1 MDVIVI
7 LLLLLFGYLF
17 LNQFKKKVS
26 ENNYTNLGYLF
37 IYHFFFGI
45 YFCFFVKGDAI
56 GYWGSSKKLT
66 YEEFVHFFKNDKG
79 TYFVR
84 ALNYFPAKVLD
95 LSYFSGTMIY
105 TLIGFVGLTY
115 FYLIAIE
122 LIPKNSKVNGYY
134 LFPLLF
140 FLPNLH
146 FWSCAVG
153 KDSLLFLCIALF
165 SYGLLTPIKRI
176 HFIVIGLV
184 LSYFI
189 RPHITFFML
198 LGFGFAYFS
207 GNKLSFFQRVVFFGS
222 FIGIAFL
229 ILPLVL
235 KFSKIEEASLDA
247 FQEFS
252 TTKVSLLSR
261 SHTGSAINIS
271 NSPIIVKVFSFLF
284 RPFVFDINSFPSLL
298 AAIENSILLFLTI
311 KYFSKKP
318 LESFRNAP
326 FLLQG
331 MVYFLLLGTFAFSQ
345 SLGNLGIMIR
355 MRNMFLPGLIIFF
368 LWHFSYLQN
377 EKLEVE
383 NEN

>member
-1 MDVIVI
+1 MEVIVI

-17 LNQFKKKVS
+17 LNQFKNKIS
-26 ENNYTNLGYLF
+26 ENNFTNLGYLF
-37 IYHFFFGI
+37 VYHLIFGLYFYFFI
-45 YFCFFVKGDAI
+45 KGDAS
-56 GYWGSSKKLT
+56 GYWRGSKNLT
-66 YEEFVHFFKNDKG
+66 YEEFVHYFKNDQG
-79 TYFVR
+79 TYFVL

-95 LSYFSGTMIY
+95 LSYFAGTIIY
-105 TLIGFVGLTY
+105 SLIGFIGLTY
-115 FYLIAIE
+115 FYLIAIA

-134 LFPLLF
+134 LFPFLF

-153 KDSLLFLCIALF
+153 KDVILFFCIALF
-165 SYGLLTPIKRI
+165 CYGLLNPIKRI
-176 HFIVIGLV
+176 HFIIIGLV
-184 LSYFI
+184 LSYLI
-189 RPHITFFML
+189 RPHITLFML
-198 LGFGFAYFS
+198 LGFGFANFS
-207 GNKLSFFQRVVFFGS
+207 GKRLSLFQRVIFISS

-229 ILPLVL
+229 IFPLVL

-252 TTKVSLLSR
+252 TNKVSLLSR
-261 SHTGSAINIS
+261 SHTGSSINIS
-271 NSPIIVKVFSFLF
+271 NSPVIVKIFSFLF
-284 RPFVFDINSFPSLL
+284 RPFLLDINSFPSLL

-318 LESFRNAP
+318 FESFRNAP

-377 EKLEVE
+377 EKLKVE
-383 NEN
+383 NEP

>member
-1 MDVIVI
+1 MEVILL

-17 LNQFKKKVS
+17 LDQFKNKIS
-26 ENNYTNLGYLF
+26 ESNFTNLGYLF
-37 IYHFFFGI
+37 VYHLIFGLYFYFFI
-45 YFCFFVKGDAI
+45 KGDSS
-56 GYWGSSKKLT
+56 GYWNGSKNLT
-66 YEEFVHFFKNDKG
+66 YEEFVHYFKNDQG
-79 TYFVR
+79 TYFVL

-95 LSYFSGTMIY
+95 LSYFAGTMIY
-105 TLIGFVGLTY
+105 SLIGFVGLTY
-115 FYLIAIE
+115 FYLIAID

-165 SYGLLTPIKRI
+165 SYGLLAPIKRI

-189 RPHITFFML
+189 RPHITLFML

-252 TTKVSLLSR
+252 TTKVSVLSR

-271 NSPIIVKVFSFLF
+271 NSPIIVKIFSFLF

-355 MRNMFLPGLIIFF
+355 MRNMFLPGLIIFY

>member
-1 MDVIVI
+1 MEVIVI

-17 LNQFKKKVS
+17 LNQFKNKIS
-26 ENNYTNLGYLF
+26 ENNFTNLGYLF
-37 IYHFFFGI
+37 VYHLIFGLYFYFFI
-45 YFCFFVKGDAI
+45 KGDAS
-56 GYWGSSKKLT
+56 GYWRGSKNLT
-66 YEEFVHFFKNDKG
+66 YEEFVHYFKNDQG
-79 TYFVR
+79 TYFVL

-95 LSYFSGTMIY
+95 LSYFAGTIIY
-105 TLIGFVGLTY
+105 SLIGFIGLTY
-115 FYLIAIE
+115 FYLIAIA

-134 LFPLLF
+134 LFPFLF

-153 KDSLLFLCIALF
+153 KDVILFFCIALF
-165 SYGLLTPIKRI
+165 CYGLLNPIKRI
-176 HFIVIGLV
+176 HFIIIGLV
-184 LSYFI
+184 LSYLI
-189 RPHITFFML
+189 RPHITLFML
-198 LGFGFAYFS
+198 LGFGFANFS
-207 GNKLSFFQRVVFFGS
+207 GKRLSLFQRVIFISS

-229 ILPLVL
+229 IFPLVL

-252 TTKVSLLSR
+252 TNKVSLLSR
-261 SHTGSAINIS
+261 SHTGSSINIS
-271 NSPIIVKVFSFLF
+271 NSPFIVKIFSFLF
-284 RPFVFDINSFPSLL
+284 RPFLLDINSFPSLL

-318 LESFRNAP
+318 FESFRNSP

-345 SLGNLGIMIR
+345 SLGNLGVMIR

-377 EKLEVE
+377 EKLKVE
-383 NEN
+383 NEP

>member
-189 RPHITFFML
+189 RPHITLFML

-252 TTKVSLLSR
+252 TTKVSVLSR

-298 AAIENSILLFLTI
+298 AATENSILLFLTI
-311 KYFSKKP
+311 KWFSKKS

-331 MVYFLLLGTFAFSQ
+331 MIYFLLLGTFAFSQ

-368 LWHFSYLQN
+368 LWHFSYIQN
-377 EKLEVE
+377 EKLVAEE
-383 NEN
+383 E